1 MSISLPT
8 YRRRE
13 MPLLGRRAR
22 VLVIVMTGL
31 RKEFRRPAVIFSI
44 ASGSLVITVISIFL
58 LLFAPIFLQGQP
70 LDVRFFYIPASN
82 GAILF
87 FVTLMAAVVG
97 SGLIAEDVHSMAL
110 TLYLSRPISPL
121 DYLAAKAA
129 ILATLVS
136 TLMILPLALTPLI
149 AGFLGLV
156 PWGVALPA
164 IGIGVGVGLLLT
176 AFYSAVGLF
185 LSSLTRRK
193 AYAGA
198 GIFALTFG
206 LNIPVQ
212 ALGSPLSPGYI
223 GIPALFY
230 LSPWENFLAVAR
242 AAYGAGP
249 GQIDWSPALAILL
262 TVTVLAAVLTYLRM
276 RSMEVVTG

>member
-13 MPLLGRRAR
+13 MPLLGRQAR

-156 PWGVALPA
+156 LWGVVLPA
-164 IGIGVGVGLLLT
+164 IGIGIANL
-176 AFYSAVGLF
+176 
-185 LSSLTRRK
+185 RRTSCPP
-193 AYAGA
+193 AGS
-198 GIFALTFG
+198 
-206 LNIPVQ
+206 V
-212 ALGSPLSPGYI
+212 
-223 GIPALFY
+223 
-230 LSPWENFLAVAR
+230 
-242 AAYGAGP
+242 
-249 GQIDWSPALAILL
+249 
-262 TVTVLAAVLTYLRM
+262 
-276 RSMEVVTG
+276 